1 MTQKVFFGLVAYGN
15 FPYTYM
21 ALETARRTTKKEIN
35 YVIVVGKPGDEET
48 VSYANDF
55 ISKHGGPESRVI
67 VHDKNY
73 GFPWSLND
81 IYDVVWGGGEDNL
94 LIVMGNDVIPYP
106 KAINRLIKA
115 AGQTDFDYISGME
128 MHTRTFQAKYPQYRE
143 YFSESG
149 GINSLFLYEFLYQ
162 AQRSTIPFLKVAP
175 WKAHYKDA
183 GLNKERSKP
192 REIGFINGYHNF
204 AIVKKSYFEKVGYID
219 VGFYPAYF
227 EDTDYVRR
235 GFLTGCRHAEHPDA
249 YYFHFWSRTVFDAQ
263 PSAVNERYFILNGLY
278 FQDKW
283 GGPPRAYLH
292 RVPFAGAYYNPVGQ
306 IQLPPQD
313 LCIPERLPEVDTF
326 AVEYWKWTPRMF
338 KNRHAGQRCIIAANG
353 PGLNNIDMSLLKG
366 EIVIGLNRGYL
377 KEDMPIT
384 YLVSCNGQVLKDY
397 GEEIVNQSTKAT
409 FITQGLEEL
418 WRPHVYGMKYKG
430 VEEFTGDFDD
440 HIWQG
445 HTVTFVALQ
454 LAYYMGFSE
463 VIFIGLDHYF
473 PRAEGHETNK
483 PIKSVGEDTD
493 HFDPNYF
500 AEGQT
505 WETPNLEK
513 SKEAYV
519 LAREAFKAVGRAVVN
534 ASTKSRLRVFKRV
547 NLKEI
552 LK

>member
-1 MTQKVFFGLVAYGN
+1 MTQKVFLGLVAYGN
-15 FPYTYM
+15 FPYTFM
-21 ALETARRTTKKEIN
+21 ALETARQTTNREIN

-55 ISKHGGPESRVI
+55 VSKYGGPESQVI
-67 VHDKNY
+67 IHDKNY
-73 GFPWSLND
+73 GLPWSFND

-128 MHTRTFQAKYPQYRE
+128 MHTRTFQAKYPQYRTR
-143 YFSESG
+143 FSESG
-149 GINSLFLYEFLYQ
+149 GLNRGGDNDWMARLFLK
-162 AQRSTIPFLKVAP
+162 AAP
-175 WKAHYKDA
+175 WKKHYKDA
-183 GLNKERSKP
+183 GLNKEKNKP

-235 GFLTGCRHAEHPDA
+235 GFLAGCSHAEHPDA
-249 YYFHFWSRTVFDAQ
+249 YYFHFWSRTVIDAQ
-263 PSAVNERYFILNGLY
+263 PSSVNERYFQLNGQY

-292 RVPFAGAYYNPVGQ
+292 RIPFAGAYYNLFGQ
-306 IQLPPQD
+306 VQFPPHD
-313 LCIPERLPEVDTF
+313 LCIPQRFPEVET
-326 AVEYWKWTPRMF
+326 AMVEYWKWTPRMF
-338 KNRHAGQRCIIAANG
+338 ENRHWGQRCIIAACG
-353 PGLNNIDMSLLKG
+353 PGLNNIDMSLLKN

-397 GEEIVNQSTKAT
+397 GEEIVSQPTKAT
-409 FITQGLEEL
+409 FITQGLEKL
-418 WRPHVYGMKYKG
+418 WRPHIYGMKYKG
-430 VEEFTGDFDD
+430 TEEFTGDFDD

-454 LAYYMGFSE
+454 LAFYMGFSE
-463 VIFIGLDHYF
+463 VILIGLDHNY
-473 PRAEGHETNK
+473 PRADGHETNK
-483 PIKSVGEDTD
+483 PIKSTGKDID
-493 HFDPNYF
+493 HFHPGYF
-500 AEGQT
+500 GEGQT

-513 SKEAYV
+513 SKKAYV
-519 LAREAFKAVGRAVVN
+519 LAREAFKAAGRTIVN

-547 NLKEI
+547 DLKEV
-552 LK
+552 LKNG